1 MCLLKKKFWHR
12 LHQNVFF
19 SLWVHSFKEKY
30 SGKGVPVIW
39 IRPMS
44 TTPVK
49 DAGYRGKWSVVR
61 GLQLTLVEEQRRP
74 CTMRL
79 LPSSSSLAVGASKQI
94 MFGGCLALRRSL
106 WTSCKLR
113 RSFVVSSNFCW
124 MFRAS
129 VWGKENTQR
138 VNTSSEFLQLP
149 SGNPPPPKKSFL
161 SNTIYPLFLSP
172 DTDPWVLVL
181 HQYSKVLKAHD
192 RRTLERSQRNHN
204 RMMDS

>member
-1 MCLLKKKFWHR
+1 MSLKEDKFWHR

-19 SLWVHSFKEKY
+19 FFLWVHSFKEKY
-30 SGKGVPVIW
+30 SGKGLPVIW

-44 TTPVK
+44 NTPVK
-49 DAGYRGKWSVVR
+49 DAGYWGKWSVVR
-61 GLQLTLVEEQRRP
+61 VLQLTSVEEQRRP

-149 SGNPPPPKKSFL
+149 SGTPPII

-172 DTDPWVLVL
+172 DTDPRVLVL
-181 HQYSKVLKAHD
+181 HQYSKVLKADD
-192 RRTLERSQRNHN
+192 RRTLERSQRKHN

>member
-1 MCLLKKKFWHR
+1 M
-12 LHQNVFF
+12 
-19 SLWVHSFKEKY
+19 KEKY

-61 GLQLTLVEEQRRP
+61 GLQLTLVEEQRHP

-149 SGNPPPPKKSFL
+149 SGNPPSNHFFL
-161 SNTIYPLFLSP
+161 T
-172 DTDPWVLVL
+172 
-181 HQYSKVLKAHD
+181 QYSHCFWALTQTPGFSCYINT
-192 RRTLERSQRNHN
+192 RRCRKLMTEEL
-204 RMMDS
+204 